1 MVIDKVTIDMLEQFT
16 VGDSVAYTLPNW
28 DKARSAASLASQ
40 MKNREKTYGWKFN
53 APISPAVEGTM
64 RRTVTI
70 TRVA

>member
-1 MVIDKVTIDMLEQFT
+1 MVTDKVTIDMLEHFT
-16 VGDSVAYTLPNW
+16 VGDSMAYTLPNW

-53 APISPAVEGTM
+53 APISPAVEGTL